1 MKKSFLVF
9 ALAGLLSLPSVVL
22 AEASWYGSMR
32 AGWLTG
38 QDDAGNRHAGVSDL
52 ASRWGIKGSSEAS
65 DGLTAVYRF
74 ETKINAADASSPG
87 GRLSYV
93 GLSGGF
99 GQIVLGQVWSATSN
113 HIGAMADNNWW
124 MGHADVTGRHGNV
137 ISYSVDIGSVSM
149 QADLTAN
156 NGKGATATRDDDDE
170 VTMKENKSIDGSEI
184 GATLQIG
191 ENGSVA
197 VAHKKFDT
205 AKGVD
210 KRKTLI
216 AGQYTVGGMT
226 MHIGAGQIKTDNGEV
241 TADTTAGTN
250 QVTEMKTKTAFY
262 GVRGGLGDTGVSFVL
277 QVQSK
282 KESGEQYAGSATT
295 LSDLDA
301 NKRTPWTLS
310 LTRSLGGG
318 ASVFLEHANHDEE
331 GKKSD
336 SVIGLAVSF

>member
-1 MKKSFLVF
+1 
-9 ALAGLLSLPSVVL
+9 
-22 AEASWYGSMR
+22 MR

-52 ASRWGIKGSSEAS
+52 ASRWGIKGSSEVS

-74 ETKINAADASSPG
+74 ETKINAANAESSGGGKSGGPG

-99 GQIVLGQVWSATSN
+99 GQLVLGQVWSATSN

-156 NGKGATATRDDDDE
+156 NGEGANA
-170 VTMKENKSIDGSEI
+170 VTGKAAAPGLNDGGDAVVVSPAVAGKAENKSVDGSEI
-184 GATLQIG
+184 GATLQLG
-191 ENGSVA
+191 ENGSIA
-197 VAHKKFDT
+197 VAHKKFDM
-205 AKGVD
+205 AKGMD
-210 KRKTLI
+210 KRKTLL

-226 MHIGAGQIKTDNGEV
+226 MHLGVGQIKMENDNAMS
-241 TADTTAGTN
+241 ADADN
-250 QVTEMKTKTAFY
+250 LQVAEMKTKTAFY
-262 GVRGGLGDTGVSFVL
+262 GIRGGLGDTGVSFVL

-282 KESGEQYAGSATT
+282 KDSGKNAAVDENTAATNV
-295 LSDLDA
+295 DA

-318 ASVFLEHANHDEE
+318 ASVFVEHANHDEE
-331 GKKSD
+331 GEKSD